1 MRKPIIAL
9 LAGLLFLPVNA
20 QRTYRYSMG
29 QLSNN
34 RYQAICE
41 DNSGFIWIGTENG
54 LNRYDGYNFQKFFH
68 DNNDSLSLMSNYIRS
83 LYTDEDGTLWIGTNR
98 GIQYLKASEKS
109 FHTVLF
115 PGDRLPYIQQITKL
129 SDGRIW
135 IAAPG
140 DGLYWVDPHNP
151 VQVNGIV
158 SLNNYAPA
166 QAIFRCFV
174 EDSDGTIWIGTAT
187 GVLLY
192 DPHND
197 KITEFSADV
206 INGDVTGICKND
218 NGDIFITTH
227 SHLYMWS
234 SFRRRLT
241 RITPERGIWEITHSF
256 MDREG
261 LKISLRGKGMMY
273 LTDDGR
279 LEQYELKP
287 QDRSLERLDV
297 SAMYLDRAGNRWIGC
312 FLSDLILVTKDR
324 NEFEYWKFSDYQEDV
339 SGTVTAMV
347 LDSENRL
354 WIGYN
359 NNGLTC
365 MSSTGRVLRSGWNTP
380 YISCLFRDSRNRIW
394 AGCPNQGLAL
404 VNT

>member
-140 DGLYWVDPHNP
+140 DGLYWVDPQNP
-151 VQVNGIV
+151 VQVT
-158 SLNNYAPA
+158 Y
-166 QAIFRCFV
+166 F
-174 EDSDGTIWIGTAT
+174 
-187 GVLLY
+187 
-192 DPHND
+192 
-197 KITEFSADV
+197 
-206 INGDVTGICKND
+206 ICL
-218 NGDIFITTH
+218 G
-227 SHLYMWS
+227 
-234 SFRRRLT
+234 
-241 RITPERGIWEITHSF
+241 
-256 MDREG
+256 
-261 LKISLRGKGMMY
+261 
-273 LTDDGR
+273 
-279 LEQYELKP
+279 
-287 QDRSLERLDV
+287 
-297 SAMYLDRAGNRWIGC
+297 
-312 FLSDLILVTKDR
+312 
-324 NEFEYWKFSDYQEDV
+324 
-339 SGTVTAMV
+339 
-347 LDSENRL
+347 
-354 WIGYN
+354 
-359 NNGLTC
+359 
-365 MSSTGRVLRSGWNTP
+365 
-380 YISCLFRDSRNRIW
+380 
-394 AGCPNQGLAL
+394 
-404 VNT
+404 